1 MKKICFSILLL
12 SSAIAHAQT
21 TASDSARMAWWKEA
35 KFGMFI
41 HWGVYAVPAGTYNG
55 KQYPG
60 IGEWIMNHAKI
71 PVAEYRT
78 YAKSFN
84 PIKYNPEA
92 WVKMAK
98 DAGMKYIVITSKHH
112 DGFALF
118 DSKVTDWDIVD
129 ASPYGKD
136 VLKPLVAACRKQGLK
151 IGFYYSQAQDWNH
164 AGGAAG
170 GGHWD
175 SAQNGNFDAYLEK
188 IALPQVKEILE
199 NYGGLD
205 IIWWDTPQNMT
216 PERAKKFMALTAKYP
231 NLIMNNRLGGG
242 YHGDTETPEQY
253 VPATGFPGRNWESC
267 MTMNDTWG
275 YKSYD
280 NNWKS
285 TKSIIQDLA
294 NVASKGGNMLLN
306 VGPTPAG
313 EIPQPS
319 VERLADVG
327 RWMKKNS
334 EAIYGTSP
342 SPFPYLSWGRAT
354 RKGQKLYLH
363 VFNYPANGKLG
374 VPMSNKISKAYLLT
388 DAKKQLKV
396 NGEQGRS
403 SIQLPAVL
411 SDTMNTVVVVE
422 FSGEPVVAP
431 PLVRGKTI
439 TASSRASDDQP
450 AQNLLDGKRQ
460 TEWRAAKGERRAT
473 LEIDLQKPVAVS
485 SFIAD
490 EPWHLWEGKKQT
502 LTLQYKVGNDWKTA
516 TEGTSNG
523 TGFVRNFAP
532 VTAQFFR
539 LVIENKTGEPLLLEW
554 QLYGPE

>member
-1 MKKICFSILLL
+1 MI
-12 SSAIAHAQT
+12 
-21 TASDSARMAWWKEA
+21 KE
-35 KFGMFI
+35 KDVFFGS
-41 HWGVYAVPAGTYNG
+41 Y
-55 KQYPG
+55 
-60 IGEWIMNHAKI
+60 
-71 PVAEYRT
+71 
-78 YAKSFN
+78 
-84 PIKYNPEA
+84 
-92 WVKMAK
+92 
-98 DAGMKYIVITSKHH
+98 D
-112 DGFALF
+112 
-118 DSKVTDWDIVD
+118 
-129 ASPYGKD
+129 SPYGMIRSEWK
-136 VLKPLVAACRKQGLK
+136 K
-151 IGFYYSQAQDWNH
+151 S
-164 AGGAAG
+164 
-170 GGHWD
+170 
-175 SAQNGNFDAYLEK
+175 GNVHE
-188 IALPQVKEILE
+188 
-199 NYGGLD
+199 
-205 IIWWDTPQNMT
+205 
-216 PERAKKFMALTAKYP
+216 
-231 NLIMNNRLGGG
+231 
-242 YHGDTETPEQY
+242 
-253 VPATGFPGRNWESC
+253 
-267 MTMNDTWG
+267 
-275 YKSYD
+275 
-280 NNWKS
+280 
-285 TKSIIQDLA
+285 
-294 NVASKGGNMLLN
+294 LN
-306 VGPTPAG
+306 V
-313 EIPQPS
+313 EIPVNTTAVRYMPAKEG
-319 VERLADVG
+319 V
-327 RWMKKNS
+327 
-334 EAIYGTSP
+334 II
-342 SPFPYLSWGRAT
+342 

-396 NGEQGRS
+396 NDEQSRS

-411 SDTMNTVVVVE
+411 SDTMNTVVVVK

>member
-1 MKKICFSILLL
+1 
-12 SSAIAHAQT
+12 
-21 TASDSARMAWWKEA
+21 
-35 KFGMFI
+35 
-41 HWGVYAVPAGTYNG
+41 
-55 KQYPG
+55 
-60 IGEWIMNHAKI
+60 
-71 PVAEYRT
+71 
-78 YAKSFN
+78 
-84 PIKYNPEA
+84 
-92 WVKMAK
+92 
-98 DAGMKYIVITSKHH
+98 
-112 DGFALF
+112 
-118 DSKVTDWDIVD
+118 
-129 ASPYGKD
+129 
-136 VLKPLVAACRKQGLK
+136 
-151 IGFYYSQAQDWNH
+151 
-164 AGGAAG
+164 
-170 GGHWD
+170 
-175 SAQNGNFDAYLEK
+175 
-188 IALPQVKEILE
+188 
-199 NYGGLD
+199 
-205 IIWWDTPQNMT
+205 
-216 PERAKKFMALTAKYP
+216 MALTAKYP

-334 EAIYGTSP
+334 ESIYGTSP